1 MSYHE
6 LSIPERA
13 TLQLGLAQGFSQRR
27 IA

>member
-13 TLQLGLAQGFSQRR
+13 TLQLGLAQGFSQ
-27 IA
+27 